1 MTNNNNKF
9 VILHSALLPQP
20 FIDTSIQSE
29 ILNYINNYRT
39 LHNAP
44 NLVWDN
50 TIDLFSQ
57 NWANYLLT
65 NNLFQHSGSTLYGE
79 NLAYFNG
86 YDIDALTLI
95 KLAIDMWYN
104 EIKLYDF
111 SKPGFSE
118 NTGHFTCL
126 IWKESVTCGIGYSYN
141 TATKTAIVT
150 MNTFPPGNI
159 DGKFQE
165 NVLPP
170 IMTPPNIITPAPI
183 ILPPPNTPVTPVTPV
198 TPTMPNMPMIMPS
211 DIAAANNNQMAI
223 IIGELYNLLSNVTN
237 NKSKNTIISNIKKII
252 VQLLSLEL

>member
-1 MTNNNNKF
+1 MADKI
-9 VILHSALLPQP
+9 VILRAALLPQP
-20 FIDTSIQSE
+20 FIDPSIQTE

-111 SKPGFSE
+111 SKPGFSQAS
-118 NTGHFTCL
+118 GHFTCL
-126 IWKESVTCGIGYSYN
+126 VWKASTSCGIGYSYN
-141 TATKTAIVT
+141 ATTKTVIVT
-150 MNTFPPGNI
+150 MNTFPPGNVN
-159 DGKFQE
+159 GKFQE

-170 IMTPPNIITPAPI
+170 ITTPPNIITPIPV
-183 ILPPPNTPVTPVTPV
+183 ILPPPSTPIIPSVVS
-198 TPTMPNMPMIMPS
+198 S
-211 DIAAANNNQMAI
+211 DIIEANNTHMSL
-223 IIGELYNLLSNVTN
+223 IIGELYSLISNVTN
-237 NKSKNTIISNIKKII
+237 NKPKHIIVANIKKII
-252 VQLLSLEL
+252 VQLLNLEL